1 MIRWE
6 APGPYAVT
14 FTTRAGGVSE
24 GPFAS
29 LNLGGRAD
37 EPERIAKNRRLVCES
52 LGFDASRLAANR
64 QEHSSTIRKAQ
75 PGVRDTFG
83 DALWTDEPGLP
94 MLALS
99 ADCLPIAVAT
109 TGGQPALAV
118 IHAGWR
124 GLAAGVVE
132 TAVRALGSRPT
143 AAAIGPAI
151 GPCCYEVGPE
161 VSELFDADLTQGRML
176 NLWEAAERAL
186 RKAGVERVEQ
196 VGLCTSCNPQLFFS
210 HRRDG
215 ATRGVQGVIGALTG

>member
-6 APGPYAVT
+6 APGPYIVT
-14 FTTRAGGVSE
+14 FTTRTGGVSD

-37 EPERIAKNRRLVCES
+37 DPDRIAENRRLVCHS
-52 LGFDASRLAANR
+52 LGLDASRLAANR
-64 QEHSSTIRKAQ
+64 QQHSSTSRRAQ
-75 PGVRDTFG
+75 PGVEDSFG

-109 TGGQPALAV
+109 TDGSPALAV

-124 GLAAGVVE
+124 GLAAGIVE
-132 TAVRALGSRPT
+132 AAVGALGGSSM

-161 VSELFDADLTQGRML
+161 VSELFDPDLTEGRML
-176 NLWEAAERAL
+176 NLWAAAERAL
-186 RKAGVERVEQ
+186 NRAGVERVERL
-196 VGLCTSCNPQLFFS
+196 GLCTHCNPELFFS
-210 HRRDG
+210 YRRDG
-215 ATRGVQGVIGALTG
+215 APHGVQGVIGALTV

>member
-6 APGPYAVT
+6 APGPYVVA
-14 FTTRAGGVSE
+14 FTTRTGGVSD

-37 EPERIAKNRRLVCES
+37 DPDRIAENRRLVCES
-52 LGFDASRLAANR
+52 LGLDASRLAVNR
-64 QEHSSTIRKAQ
+64 QEHSATSRKAQ
-75 PGVRDTFG
+75 PGVQGTYG

-109 TGGQPALAV
+109 TAGRPALAV

-124 GLAAGVVE
+124 GLSAGVVE
-132 TAVRALGSRPT
+132 AAVQAIGAGPK
-143 AAAIGPAI
+143 AAAIGPAV

-161 VSELFDADLTQGRML
+161 VSELFDADLTEGRML
-176 NLWEAAERAL
+176 NLWAAAERAL
-186 RKAGVERVEQ
+186 KRAGVERVERL
-196 VGLCTSCNPQLFFS
+196 GLCTSCNPDLFFS

-215 ATRGVQGVIGALTG
+215 ATRGVQGVIGALTA